1 MNVHTPLTVA
11 RMALIRTAPPA
22 PERTARTLRSIIKR
36 NPLLSLAMVRAA
48 CLSSV
53 CVMCALSSGTPCVCA
68 CFDADSRE
76 HDSGRC
82 CAHDGDLAGARPA
95 HPSYR
100 RGTDDESAADGRA
113 PGGTPSSHAGR
124 RSASGRQSCSRPAA
138 GVLVQLKT
146 AQFCSS
152 PRQSRAGGLG
162 TRGFASTPARP
173 RLRGGCAR
181 AARAVAAVPD
191 RVAGSGGLETQPACG
206 ACPRVEALARTEP
219 PADVRGLA
227 LQVRPVYAREDVAA
241 R

>member
-1 MNVHTPLTVA
+1 MDLSGAELESGCQWILSGAARGLITRVRSHKARGHAPRGIVVLAELGPRSTSESCFSAAYTMNVHTPLTVA
-11 RMALIRTAPPA
+11 RMALIRSAPPA

-82 CAHDGDLAGARPA
+82 CAHDGDLADARPA

-138 GVLVQLKT
+138 GFLVQLKT

-152 PRQSRAGGLG
+152 PRQSRAGG
-162 TRGFASTPARP
+162 
-173 RLRGGCAR
+173 
-181 AARAVAAVPD
+181 
-191 RVAGSGGLETQPACG
+191 
-206 ACPRVEALARTEP
+206 
-219 PADVRGLA
+219 
-227 LQVRPVYAREDVAA
+227 
-241 R
+241 